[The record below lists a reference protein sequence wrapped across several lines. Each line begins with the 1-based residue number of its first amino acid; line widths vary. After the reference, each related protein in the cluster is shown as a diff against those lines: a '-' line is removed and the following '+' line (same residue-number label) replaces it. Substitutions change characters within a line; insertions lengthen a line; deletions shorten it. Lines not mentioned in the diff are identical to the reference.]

1 MIRRREF
8 IVGLGSAAAWP
19 VAARAQQPAMS
30 VVGYLSGRSPADSV
44 EVLADFRRGLAE
56 VGFVEGRNVT
66 IEYRWLEGHY
76 DRIHEMV
83 ADLVRRR
90 VAVIAVPNTTAS
102 ALAVKAASQT
112 IPIVF
117 NVGSDPVEMGLVTS
131 LSRPGSNATG
141 VAMLQTA
148 VIAKRVELLHELLPA
163 ATSIAVLVNPADP
176 GIAESETKEA
186 QQAARTLGVSLL
198 VVNASNPSEID
209 TAFATLA
216 QQQARA
222 LLVGSDVF
230 FISRIAQLVA
240 LAAHHAVPAI
250 YAFLEQGAAGGL
262 MCYGAKL
269 ANTQRLVGVYT
280 GRILRGEKPA
290 DLPVQQVT
298 KLELVINLITAK
310 AMGLTIPE
318 TLLATADEVIQ

>member
-1 MIRRREF
+1 M
-8 IVGLGSAAAWP
+8 P
-19 VAARAQQPAMS
+19 
-30 VVGYLSGRSPADSV
+30 VVGYLSGRSRADSV
-44 EVLADFRRGLAE
+44 EVLADFHRGLAE
-56 VGFVEGRNVT
+56 IGFVEGRNVT

-76 DRIHEMV
+76 DRIREMV

-102 ALAVKAASQT
+102 ALAAKAASQT

-141 VAMLQTA
+141 AAMLQTA
-148 VIAKRVELLHELLPA
+148 VVAKRVELLHELLPA
-163 ATSIAVLVNPADP
+163 ATSIAFLVNPGNP

-186 QQAARTLGVSLL
+186 QQAARALGVSL
-198 VVNASNPSEID
+198 VVLNASNPSEID
-209 TAFATLA
+209 AAFARLA
-216 QQQARA
+216 RQQARA

-240 LAAHHAVPAI
+240 LAAHHAIPAI

-262 MCYGAKL
+262 MCYGARL

>member
-8 IVGLGSAAAWP
+8 IAGLGSAVAWP
-19 VAARAQQPAMS
+19 LAARAQQPAMS

-56 VGFVEGRNVT
+56 IGFVEGRNVT

-76 DRIHEMV
+76 GRIHEVV
-83 ADLVRRR
+83 ADLVQRR

-102 ALAVKAASQT
+102 ALAAKAASQT

-163 ATSIAVLVNPADP
+163 ATSIAVLVNPGNPA
-176 GIAESETKEA
+176 IAESETKEA
-186 QQAARTLGVSLL
+186 QQAARALGVSLL
-198 VVNASNPSEID
+198 VLNASNPSEID
-209 TAFATLA
+209 AAFATLA

-222 LLVGSDVF
+222 LLIGSDVF

-240 LAAHHAVPAI
+240 LAAHHAIPAI

-262 MCYGAKL
+262 ICYGARL

>member
-1 MIRRREF
+1 MRRREF
-8 IVGLGSAAAWP
+8 LAGVAGAAAWP
-19 VAARAQQPAMS
+19 VVARAQQPALP
-30 VVGYLSGRSPADSV
+30 VVGYLSGRSLADSV

-56 VGFVEGRNVT
+56 TGFVEGRNVT

-90 VAVIAVPNTTAS
+90 VAVIAAPNTTAS
-102 ALAVKAASQT
+102 ALAAKAASQT

-148 VIAKRVELLHELLPA
+148 VIAKRAELLHQLLPA
-163 ATSIAVLVNPADP
+163 ATSIAFLVNPGNP
-176 GIAESETKEA
+176 GVAESETKEA
-186 QQAARTLGVSLL
+186 QQAARALGVSLL
-198 VVNASNPSEID
+198 VLNASNPSEID
-209 TAFATLA
+209 AAFATLA
-216 QQQARA
+216 RQRAEA

-230 FISRIAQLVA
+230 FISRIGQLVA
-240 LAAHHAVPAI
+240 QAAHHAVPAI

-262 MCYGAKL
+262 MCYGARL

-310 AMGLTIPE
+310 ALGLTIPE
-318 TLLATADEVIQ
+318 TLLATADEVIE

>member
-1 MIRRREF
+1 
-8 IVGLGSAAAWP
+8 
-19 VAARAQQPAMS
+19 
-30 VVGYLSGRSPADSV
+30 
-44 EVLADFRRGLAE
+44 
-56 VGFVEGRNVT
+56 
-66 IEYRWLEGHY
+66 
-76 DRIHEMV
+76 
-83 ADLVRRR
+83 
-90 VAVIAVPNTTAS
+90 VPNTTAS
-102 ALAVKAASQT
+102 ALAAKAASQT

-163 ATSIAVLVNPADP
+163 ATSMAVLVNPSNS
-176 GIAESETKEA
+176 GIADTETKEA
-186 QQAARTLGVSLL
+186 QQAARALGVTLL
-198 VVNASNPSEID
+198 VLNASNPSEID
-209 TAFATLA
+209 GAFVTLA

-262 MCYGAKL
+262 ICYGARL

-290 DLPVQQVT
+290 DLPVQRAAQT
-298 KLELVINLITAK
+298 NLRW
-310 AMGLTIPE
+310 P
-318 TLLATADEVIQ
+318 